1 MASTPKLYNAWY
13 CPFAQRAWIALLEKG
28 VDFENIEI
36 DPHIKTP
43 EWLAVNPRGLVPT
56 IVHEGKSVYESSVC
70 IEYVDEAWDTGKRL
84 LPTNAY
90 ERARARIWSDHVSKK
105 LVPPFYQLL
114 LKKEEVERSAAKEA
128 ILEGVATLAAEMH
141 PQGPFFSG
149 PSLGLV
155 DIMLVPFALRFET
168 VLPHYRDFS
177 IPKGGRFERYH
188 SWYSA
193 ASQVESVRKTFPQT
207 DALNS
212 FYAHYADGSAKTL
225 VAEAVNKGTGIL

>member
-1 MASTPKLYNAWY
+1 MAKPTLYSSWF
-13 CPFAQRAWIALLEKG
+13 CPFAQRAWIALLAKQ
-28 VDFENIEI
+28 VDFDLVEQ
-36 DPHIKTP
+36 DPYNKTP

-70 IEYVDEAWDTGKRL
+70 IEYVEEAWDTGKRL
-84 LPTNAY
+84 LPTDAY

-105 LVPPFYQLL
+105 VVPPFYQLL
-114 LKKEEVERSAAKEA
+114 LKKEEAERSAAKES

-168 VLPHYRDFS
+168 VLPHYRDLS

-188 SWYSA
+188 TWLSA
-193 ASQVESVRKTFPQT
+193 ASQLESVRKTLPEDDRLLQ
-207 DALNS
+207 S
-212 FYAHYADGSAKTL
+212 YSRYADGTASSL
-225 VAEAVNKGTGIL
+225 VAVAVKEGQALP